1 MESNQIIS
9 MTSVFF
15 VMTKDCT
22 GAKAK
27 QGFNVGNI
35 FLLNPISQN
44 RSILISD
51 TAMLQ
56 EFKNFNVSLEI
67 HNGNTFKE
75 IFINNVNT

>member
-1 MESNQIIS
+1 MEANQIVS
-9 MTSVFF
+9 MTSVFY
-15 VMTKDCT
+15 VMSKDCS

-35 FLLNPISQN
+35 FLLNPIQSN
-44 RSILISD
+44 RSMLISD

-56 EFKNFNVSLEI
+56 EFKKFNVSLEI
-67 HNGNTFKE
+67 HSGNTFKE